1 VYRYRTFNQHLKEH
15 FGEKVYRVP
24 IDAGFTCP
32 NRDGVRAFG
41 GCTFCDDRGSGAPT
55 IDLKLSIQQQLNT
68 QIAHIRKKFKAKKFL
83 AYFQAFT
90 NTYAPEAVLKEL
102 YETALNVPDVVGL
115 CIGTRP
121 DCLPDNILEL
131 LAEFQKKTFLWL
143 EVGLQSAFD
152 ETLEKINRGHTAA
165 EFFDCIKRA
174 QKYNLNIATHLIFG
188 LPGET
193 KDQMLESVRQI
204 SSIGLK
210 GIKIHQLCIYKGTP
224 LEQEYKQGQISVFEE
239 DEYIELVGRA
249 LELLPSDMIIMRLL
263 AEGRKEEI
271 IAPQW
276 CFEKTRL
283 SVVLEQYLE
292 VKDVRQGSKYRTL
305 QHHSRVI
312 EV

>member
-1 VYRYRTFNQHLKEH
+1 MYRYRTFNQHLKEH

-55 IDLKLSIQQQLNT
+55 IDLKLSVQQQLTT

-83 AYFQAFT
+83 AYFQAFS

-121 DCLPDNILEL
+121 DCLPDNILDL
-131 LAEFQKKTFLWL
+131 LAQLNKKTFMWL
-143 EVGLQSAFD
+143 EVGLQSVFN
-152 ETLEKINRGHTAA
+152 ETLERINRGHTSE

-188 LPGET
+188 LPGES
-193 KDQMLESVRQI
+193 KNQMLESVRQV

-210 GIKIHQLCIYKGTP
+210 AIKIHQLCIYKGTP
-224 LEQEYKQGQISVFEE
+224 LEREYKQGQLSVFEE
-239 DEYIELVGRA
+239 NEYIELVGQA

-271 IAPQW
+271 LAPKW

-283 SVVLEQYLE
+283 NAALEQYLDA
-292 VKDVRQGSKYRTL
+292 KDIRQGSKYQAL
-305 QHHSRVI
+305 VHN
-312 EV
+312 

>member
-1 VYRYRTFNQHLKEH
+1 MYRYRTFNQHLKEN

-24 IDAGFTCP
+24 LDAGFTCP

-41 GCTFCDDRGSGAPT
+41 GCTFCDDRGSGAPN
-55 IDLKLSIQQQLNT
+55 IDLKLNIQQQLST

-83 AYFQAFT
+83 AYFQAFS
-90 NTYAPEAVLKEL
+90 NTYGPEGVLQEL

-131 LAEFQKKTFLWL
+131 LSELHKRTFLWL
-143 EVGLQSAFD
+143 EVGLQSAFNQ
-152 ETLEKINRGHTAA
+152 TLEVINRGHTSE

-193 KDQMLESVRQI
+193 KNQMLESVKQV
-204 SSIGLK
+204 SAIGLK

-224 LEQEYKQGQISVFEE
+224 LELEYKQGRLSVLEE
-239 DEYIELVGRA
+239 GEYMELVGQA
-249 LELLPSDMIIMRLL
+249 LELLPEDMIIMRLL

-271 IAPQW
+271 LAPKW

-283 SVVLEQYLE
+283 NAALEMYLE
-292 VKDVRQGSKYRTL
+292 EKNIRQGSKFQMLAYK
-305 QHHSRVI
+305 
-312 EV
+312 

>member
-1 VYRYRTFNQHLKEH
+1 MCRYRTFNQHLKEQ
-15 FGEKVYRVP
+15 FGTKIYRVP

-55 IDLKLSIQQQLNT
+55 INLKLSIQEQLNT

-83 AYFQAFT
+83 AYFQAFS
-90 NTYAPEAVLKEL
+90 NTYAPEAVLREL
-102 YETALNVPDVVGL
+102 YDTALAVPDVVGL

-131 LAEFQKKTFLWL
+131 LADYQKKTFLWL
-143 EVGLQSAFD
+143 EVGLQSAFN
-152 ETLEKINRGHTAA
+152 ETLEKINRGHTAE
-165 EFFDCIKRA
+165 EFFDCIERA
-174 QKYNLNIATHLIFG
+174 NKYGLNLATHLIFG

-193 KDQMLESVRQI
+193 KTQMLESVKQV

-210 GIKIHQLCIYKGTP
+210 GIKIHQLCIYRGTP
-224 LEQEYKQGQISVFEE
+224 LEQEYKQGQLDVFSEE
-239 DEYIELVGRA
+239 EYIEMVGKA
-249 LELLPSDMIIMRLL
+249 LELLPADMIIMRLL

-271 IAPQW
+271 LAPQW

-283 SVVLEQYLE
+283 NATLEQYL
-292 VKDVRQGSKYRTL
+292 DLHDIRQGKQYRISTPI
-305 QHHSRVI
+305 V
-312 EV
+312 V